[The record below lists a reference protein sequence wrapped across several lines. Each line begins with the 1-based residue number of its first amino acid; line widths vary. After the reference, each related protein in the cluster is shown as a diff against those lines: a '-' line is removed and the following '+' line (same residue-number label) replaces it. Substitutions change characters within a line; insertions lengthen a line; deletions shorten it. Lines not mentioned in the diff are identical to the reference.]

1 ISDLPLID
9 RSSPTSLAVAPDYP
23 LVVVDRAVDRQRT
36 RQALGSS
43 KPLVP
48 PSLGSTGLA
57 MPIRSSSR
65 ARIDERRRVTRSKS
79 DYGGAARTTATVPTA
94 TAYPTLRHHNIDY
107 IDDYRGG
114 GSGGERRM
122 GSEMEDCCT
131 SSDGDTTLPSGM
143 NTSMNTT
150 GASSDY
156 YGDYSVHH
164 HHQRLNATA
173 LGCPEEGGY
182 RNRRYRTRS
191 NSRPLFEGETSMGY
205 GMDYESR
212 SFYDSRTA
220 PKTPSRSS
228 RVREVLLDLLLLGGR
243 SRRRERKE
251 KKRASSV
258 VPGAPVGAPCATPR
272 ATSLN
277 PAHYHQQQQQQ
288 QQQSHHNTPLAD
300 ANERRREVTW
310 MDERRRRRR
319 RSSLERYMR
328 TPSVDTA
335 LSPPYAARDMVG
347 RIPYAQ
353 LHHHHHQHLPS
364 AASDWEMD
372 RRWKS
377 GEDVRARGRQ
387 YYHREMEAEE
397 PRRKKKREVVRIWE
411 TPRPQCV
418 RIASMVAEKD
428 GGRRE
433 KRRMGRKDAFVN
445 SHEWTLSRQVSEL
458 HLGIIGLPHSGKTA
472 LVHRYLTQVYQAEE
486 SPEGG
491 RFKKEVVLESRSH
504 LLLIRDEGN
513 APPDG
518 QFTLWADAILF
529 VFAVDSWETFE
540 GLQHLYHRMCDFRS
554 LQEMPVILVGTKD
567 TVSESS
573 PRVVTEEQG
582 KRMAHK
588 FGRCAYY
595 ETNASHGL
603 NVEKV
608 FKEACLKMFSSRR
621 LSLGGYRTPTPT
633 TDKYATDSRM
643 YGGGSSSARGV
654 SSAAS
659 AYPLGG
665 GNAAPSH
672 HRSVSAVPGGDPR
685 GAKPGHPYAAT
696 RTHSSAI
703 PFSSSSTG
711 GPSAS
716 FASRAAMDPRGISPS
731 SSQKSINS
739 VTNGGALYSR
749 STAAIYDMNGGA
761 YLPAAMSSV
770 SSMGAG
776 MEASSVSTSHLPT
789 PSSTPTTQRKNRR
802 ISNIFQRPS
811 KGSSAD
817 PHHHY
822 DGSAEKMRDVGQGR
836 AIPIMQGQLYK
847 RSGGKSA
854 LNRGEWKKKFVTL
867 TNDGKLTYHQSLK
880 EYMDNGQGKEVFLGL
895 AAVRLPG
902 RQRMRNSQATS
913 TLLEGGDTGGVVE
926 GQQRT
931 PRENNNGGGGMQG
944 PVASGE
950 GTSGGGSDD
959 GAHSAP
965 STSTTSR
972 ASIPMTP
979 QTVANSKKRRGYSRK
994 LGGGKGNEEDEECFE
1009 IVTCDA
1015 KRWEFCAASAEE
1027 REEWVKAI
1035 EGQIDA
1041 ALQKQTSAPSS
1052 QTRVL
1057 GARTE
1062 VTAILS
1068 IPGNEVCADCAAA
1081 RPEWASLNLGTVICM
1096 ECSGVHR
1103 NLGSH
1108 ISKVRSLKF
1117 DEWPVEYLS
1126 VMRSIGNA
1134 CANRLWECRLPAD
1147 ERPRADATPDEREAF
1162 IRAKYVDKRYLA
1174 PLADGQTA
1182 IGGQLIGAVLSGDVP
1197 SVCSL
1202 LTRATP
1208 SDVNTT
1214 VSSTD
1219 RRTVLHLACS
1229 SGRVVVVQLLLW
1241 NNADVRAL
1249 DGEGRSALWHARNGD
1264 AAECAAVLIAAG
1276 LPADYGVDEKEER
1289 QQRTVQQQ
1297 QPMQQLHEAQVILG
1311 SMSSRDYSD
1320 STRRLTSVG
1329 NA

>member
-1 ISDLPLID
+1 MPL
-9 RSSPTSLAVAPDYP
+9 
-23 LVVVDRAVDRQRT
+23 
-36 RQALGSS
+36 
-43 KPLVP
+43 
-48 PSLGSTGLA
+48 
-57 MPIRSSSR
+57 RSSSR
-65 ARIDERRRVTRSKS
+65 HSHPTVSRSKS
-79 DYGGAARTTATVPTA
+79 DYGSRSAKDTVPASTVPCS
-94 TAYPTLRHHNIDY
+94 TTFDRHYPSLRHHNIDY
-107 IDDYRGG
+107 IDECSRDTVSGGGYRNPAIDRGG
-114 GSGGERRM
+114 GGGGRTM

-131 SSDGDTTLPSGM
+131 SSDGDTTMPSTMMG
-143 NTSMNTT
+143 NSTMNTT
-150 GASSDY
+150 SSDF
-156 YGDYSVHH
+156 YGIYHDDDV
-164 HHQRLNATA
+164 RLNATA
-173 LGCPEEGGY
+173 LGCPEGMTGY
-182 RNRRYRTRS
+182 RNPVERRYRTRS
-191 NSRPLFEGETSMGY
+191 SSRPLFEGETSMGY
-205 GMDYESR
+205 GMDYR
-212 SFYDSRTA
+212 HPQSFYDYRTV
-220 PKTPSRSS
+220 PKTPSRSA

-258 VPGAPVGAPCATPR
+258 APGAGGGVPSGSTPR
-272 ATSLN
+272 ATSLK
-277 PAHYHQQQQQQ
+277 PHREEPLRQHT
-288 QQQSHHNTPLAD
+288 TPLAD

-310 MDERRRRRR
+310 LDERRQRRRR
-319 RSSLERYMR
+319 RSSLERYGSHHHSVR

-335 LSPPYAARDMVG
+335 LSPPYGRDTVG
-347 RIPYAQ
+347 LPYPC
-353 LHHHHHQHLPS
+353 HHYHQQHHHQQCPEY
-364 AASDWEMD
+364 EMD
-372 RRWKS
+372 NSSRRWRS
-377 GEDVRARGRQ
+377 GEELRGRLQ
-387 YYHREMEAEE
+387 WGYGSHHHEHHLEQDE

-418 RIASMVAEKD
+418 RIVGAESAAPRTTSLKAHHTMESD
-428 GGRRE
+428 CGRRE

-458 HLGIIGLPHSGKTA
+458 HLGIIGQPNSGKTA
-472 LVHRYLTQVYQAEE
+472 LVHRYLTQVYQSEE

-491 RFKKEVVLESRSH
+491 RFKKEVTLEGHSH

-513 APPDG
+513 APPDS

-529 VFAVDSWETFE
+529 VFAVDSWETYV
-540 GLQHLYHRMCDFRS
+540 GLEHLYQRMCDYRS

-595 ETNASHGL
+595 ETNAGHGL

-633 TDKYATDSRM
+633 EKYATDSRM
-643 YGGGSSSARGV
+643 YGAGSSSARGV
-654 SSAAS
+654 SSSSSSAA
-659 AYPLGG
+659 AGPYPTIGG
-665 GNAAPSH
+665 TVAPSH
-672 HRSVSAVPGGDPR
+672 HRSVSAMPGGKT
-685 GAKPGHPYAAT
+685 GPYANAG

-703 PFSSSSTG
+703 PFT
-711 GPSAS
+711 GPSSS
-716 FASRAAMDPRGISPS
+716 FASRAASQMDAHHSHHRGVSPS
-731 SSQKSINS
+731 TSQKSINS
-739 VTNGGALYSR
+739 VSNGAVYSR
-749 STAAIYDMNGGA
+749 STAAMYDGGYYGGGA
-761 YLPAAMSSV
+761 PSTAISSV

-811 KGSSAD
+811 KGSSSD
-817 PHHHY
+817 QHHNSHH
-822 DGSAEKMRDVGQGR
+822 SHEEKMRDVGQGR

-902 RQRMRNSQATS
+902 RQRMRNSQAAS
-913 TLLEGGDTGGVVE
+913 TLLEGTETTGGGGE
-926 GQQRT
+926 GLQRT
-931 PRENNNGGGGMQG
+931 PRESSGGGGMQG

-959 GAHSAP
+959 GASGLPSSA
-965 STSTTSR
+965 TTSR
-972 ASIPMTP
+972 ASIPITP

-994 LGGGKGNEEDEECFE
+994 TGGGKGNEEDEECFE

-1015 KRWEFCAASAEE
+1015 KRWEFCASSAEE

-1057 GARTE
+1057 GARNE

-1068 IPGNEVCADCAAA
+1068 VAGNEVCADCAAA
-1081 RPEWASLNLGTVICM
+1081 RPEWASLNLGTAICM

-1126 VMRSIGNA
+1126 VMRAIGNTT
-1134 CANRLWECRLPAD
+1134 ANGLWEARLREED
-1147 ERPRADATPDEREAF
+1147 RPLADASPDERESF
-1162 IRAKYVDKRYLA
+1162 IRAKYVEKRWLA
-1174 PLADGQTA
+1174 PLEDERTP
-1182 IGGQLIGAVLSGDVP
+1182 IGMQLIGAVLSGSVP

-1202 LTRATP
+1202 LSRASSP
-1208 SDVNTT
+1208 SDVNAT
-1214 VSSTD
+1214 VSATD
-1219 RRTVLHLACS
+1219 RRSVLHLACS
-1229 SGRVVVVQLLLW
+1229 TGRVEVVQLLLW
-1241 NNADVRAL
+1241 NGASVRAL
-1249 DGEGRSALWHARNGD
+1249 DHEGRSALWHARNGD

-1276 LPADYGVDEKEER
+1276 LEKDYGITDQQQKENS
-1289 QQRTVQQQ
+1289 QQRGQ
-1297 QPMQQLHEAQVILG
+1297 QPPQLHESQVILG
-1311 SMSSRDYSD
+1311 SLSSRDYSD